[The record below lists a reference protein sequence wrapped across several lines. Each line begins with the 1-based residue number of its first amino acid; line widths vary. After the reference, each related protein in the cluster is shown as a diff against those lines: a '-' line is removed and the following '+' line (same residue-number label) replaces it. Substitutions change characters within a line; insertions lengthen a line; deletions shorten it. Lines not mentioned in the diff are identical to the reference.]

1 MADDARFEA
10 LSIRS
15 DPMKIRDAR
24 RWLASIAEQEG
35 FCEDATREVAVA
47 LSEACANVH
56 RHAYSGRSDGRID
69 VEVEVLRE
77 TMRVS
82 VRDYGETFDPSSCPL
97 PNLARPGE
105 GGYGIFLMKSLMDH
119 VEYVTTGVGTR
130 VVMVKCRRPH
140 ERAPETGGG

>member
-1 MADDARFEA
+1 MAERGRFEA

-24 RWLASIAEQEG
+24 RWLASIADEEG
-35 FCEDATREVAVA
+35 FCEDATRELAVA

-69 VEVEVLRE
+69 VEVEVQAD

-82 VRDYGETFDPSSCPL
+82 VRDYGATFDPDSCEPPDL
-97 PNLARPGE
+97 DHPGE
-105 GGYGIFLMKSLMDH
+105 AGYGIFLMKSLMDH
-119 VEYVTTGVGTR
+119 VEYVDIGVGTR
-130 VVMVKCRRPH
+130 VVLIKSRRPFD
-140 ERAPETGGG
+140 RSPVAGGG